1 MSHRLLG
8 ILLFSFSLLVAWLMM
23 DFHHFA
29 DAPLELPEE
38 GFLYTLEPGSSVAKL
53 AANLERNKILK
64 NALYLRLLARWE
76 GQASRLQAGEY
87 QIAAG
92 TTPRMLLNQVVAG
105 KVVSHALTLVEGWT
119 FRQVMEAVGRHGALK
134 HALEGLPDEEI
145 MASAGVNSPWY
156 LRRLKGMV
164 ASRSEAALHRALHVV
179 LMCDLD
185 QRTGRA
191 DSQTALEAN

>member
-1 MSHRLLG
+1 
-8 ILLFSFSLLVAWLMM
+8 MM

-105 KVVSHALTLVEGWT
+105 KVWQSSYQPQKLYHWQYRVC
-119 FRQVMEAVGRHGALK
+119 LK
-134 HALEGLPDEEI
+134 NL
-145 MASAGVNSPWY
+145 
-156 LRRLKGMV
+156 
-164 ASRSEAALHRALHVV
+164 SRPS
-179 LMCDLD
+179 
-185 QRTGRA
+185 
-191 DSQTALEAN
+191 SS